1 MIKRKVVALSVFLL
15 AFYLAIV
22 MYVFFAVLHI
32 EVLANF
38 ETGMFFEM
46 LGFIILSYF
55 VLGNLLSKRVK
66 TGFFVPLIII
76 TVIYTIILDVINM
89 VCIIIM
95 PHTLFVLLNIVLL
108 FVYCLISMPMFI
120 MGEK

>member
-15 AFYLAIV
+15 AFYMAIV

-38 ETGMFFEM
+38 GTGMFFEI

-55 VLGNLLSKRVK
+55 VLSNLLSKRVK

-89 VCIIIM
+89 VFIIVM

-120 MGEK
+120 MGQK